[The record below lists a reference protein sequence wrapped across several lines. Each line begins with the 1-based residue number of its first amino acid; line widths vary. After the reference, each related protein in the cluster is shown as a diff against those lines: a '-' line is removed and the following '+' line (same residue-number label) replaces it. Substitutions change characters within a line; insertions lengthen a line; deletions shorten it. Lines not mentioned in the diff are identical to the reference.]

1 MTSHNNRRDDDQIYD
16 AKLSIRLSKKLAG
29 EISRQADRSRC
40 STNEIV
46 RLALTEYLNRTMSDT
61 EFFHASL
68 ADMNHRLYRVENKL
82 KKYPALIYALAE
94 EIIRLLP
101 EHSFNVVDISS
112 RMDAF
117 EKRVVEIATKNREG
131 AFETILIDAM
141 EGMESEQ

>member
-1 MTSHNNRRDDDQIYD
+1 
-16 AKLSIRLSKKLAG
+16 
-29 EISRQADRSRC
+29 
-40 STNEIV
+40 
-46 RLALTEYLNRTMSDT
+46 
-61 EFFHASL
+61 
-68 ADMNHRLYRVENKL
+68 MNHRLYRVENKL

-131 AFETILIDAM
+131 AFEAILIDAM